1 MNQAKLAVVTGG
13 TKGIGRAVIEAFSG
27 SGFDIVTCARNSDD
41 LSALKRDIE
50 TKHNNRV
57 YVCPADMSRK
67 DDTGRFVNLVLDLN
81 RPIDVLVNNS
91 GVFIPGAVHTEE
103 EGLLEQH
110 IETNLYS
117 AYRASRGLIPEM
129 KKAGRGHIFNICSIA
144 SLMAYSN
151 GGSYTISKFAMYGMS
166 KVLREEMKP
175 FNIRVTSV
183 MPGATLTASWEGV
196 DLPEERFIP
205 PEDIAQLLLT
215 TYQLSERSV
224 VEDLVIRPM
233 LGDI

>member
-1 MNQAKLAVVTGG
+1 MAVVTGG